1 MAFRDLRDSR
11 KWLSGK
17 ELRLLLLL
25 LLILAGLLALNIYLA
40 RTLPGG
46 EQFYLR
52 WSGARAFLL
61 EGIEPYSAEV
71 AVRAQNVAYGRQA
84 FSSEYPYVLNDPFY
98 IVLFYIPLALF
109 PEFAIAR
116 GLWML
121 LSEAALLG
129 LLHSFIRSLEWEPP
143 RWLYLSLMAFG
154 LFGYYSLIA
163 FGSGT
168 PAIPIA
174 FLIFSI
180 LYALRSFSD
189 ELAGALLFLIGYY
202 WETTALF
209 FLFVVVFVFAN
220 KRWKVLNGFGMSLV
234 VLLAISFLSYP
245 AWGLPYIRGVL
256 SNWNRIDTLTFGHHL
271 SMWFPGVRFSLGLWT
286 TIILGII
293 VFLEWLGSVN
303 SHYRRLAWTAC
314 LSLAVTPLMGFA
326 IFPSNHVV
334 LLPSLVLI
342 TMLVWERWTRQRV
355 WYVLL
360 LLIGSFAVPFWLYL
374 RAIEGAPRIYFQL
387 LTVLPPLSAIV
398 GLYWMRWWAF
408 RSPRTW
414 FDQLGDRK

>member
-1 MAFRDLRDSR
+1 MAFRDIRDSR
-11 KWLSGK
+11 KWLSGE

-25 LLILAGLLALNIYLA
+25 LVILAGLLALNIYLA

-71 AVRAQNVAYGRQA
+71 AVRAQNVAYGREA

-109 PEFAIAR
+109 PEFALAR

-121 LSEAALLG
+121 LSEAALFG
-129 LLHSFIRSLEWEPP
+129 LLHTFIRSLEWEPP

-174 FLIFSI
+174 FLIFTI

-189 ELAGALLFLIGYY
+189 ELAGALLFLIAYY
-202 WETTALF
+202 WETTAVF

-234 VLLAISFLSYP
+234 ILLAISFLSYP

-256 SNWNRIDTLTFGHHL
+256 SNWYRIDTLTFGHIL
-271 SMWFPGVRFSLGLWT
+271 SMWFPNVRFSLGLWT
-286 TIILGII
+286 TVILGVI
-293 VFLEWLGSVN
+293 VFLEWLGSVD
-303 SHYRRLAWTAC
+303 SHYRRLAWIVC

-326 IFPSNHVV
+326 IFPSSHVV

-342 TMLVWERWTRQRV
+342 IMLVWERWTRQRV

-360 LLIGSFAVPFWLYL
+360 LVLGAFAVPFWLYL
-374 RAIEGAPRIYFQL
+374 RIIEGAPRLYSQL
-387 LTVLPPLSAIV
+387 LTVLPPISAIV

-414 FDQLGDRK
+414 FDKFGDRR